1 MSQVTIEAIEAKQAE
16 LAALIAS
23 FKATP
28 MPPSPPARI
37 SISADITLDA
47 GERYAGVILGDDG
60 QVSHHLVLLPSQ
72 AEELAWDDALEWAER
87 AGGALPTRREQSLL
101 FANLKAEFEGA
112 WYWSSEPHATDGS
125 YAWYQTFGYG
135 YQDIYHKSYE
145 GRCRAVR
152 RIPA

>member
-23 FKATP
+23 FKSTP
-28 MPPSPPARI
+28 MPPPPPVHI
-37 SISADITLDA
+37 TISADITLAA
-47 GERYAGVILGDDG
+47 GERYAGVILGEDG
-60 QVSHHLVLLPSQ
+60 QVSHHLVLLPGQ

-101 FANLKAEFEGA
+101 FANLKGEFEGA

-125 YAWYQTFGYG
+125 YAWIQGFDDGSQSSG
-135 YQDIYHKSYE
+135 HKSYE